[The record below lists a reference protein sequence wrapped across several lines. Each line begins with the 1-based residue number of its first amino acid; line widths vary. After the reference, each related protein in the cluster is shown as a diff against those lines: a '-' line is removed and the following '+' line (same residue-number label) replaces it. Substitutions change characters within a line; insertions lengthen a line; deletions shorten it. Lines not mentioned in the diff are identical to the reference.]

1 MHMLST
7 KYSRVAPLHLHV
19 LSQRWWDAHPGASN
33 SKNVLGRMSV
43 WNMRKSTTDCFHVCY
58 SPFVYEP
65 IWWLL
70 QHVAPRGASGLSPS
84 RKTAALGMAAK
95 KAAKKA
101 AAAQTEAKQK
111 TKQKKAKA
119 VADKAVASTAPLFGL
134 WG

>member
-1 MHMLST
+1 
-7 KYSRVAPLHLHV
+7 
-19 LSQRWWDAHPGASN
+19 
-33 SKNVLGRMSV
+33 
-43 WNMRKSTTDCFHVCY
+43 MRKSTTDCFHVCY